1 MHGDFVARRVASCL
15 ITGESSRKQLA
26 TKSVPILQVSL
37 SNKSS
42 YPTKEGCFGDFGTH
56 TDVWIQFASLLRF
69 LGSPASWYIF
79 LGLPCL
85 CKQMVRFMILGH
97 LVLLVY
103 RCVSVIRRVYEV
115 RPLTLAAT
123 QLEITPCRPV

>member
-69 LGSPASWYIF
+69 VGFSCFLVHISWVPEF
-79 LGLPCL
+79 VQADG
-85 CKQMVRFMILGH
+85 KVH
-97 LVLLVY
+97 D
-103 RCVSVIRRVYEV
+103 SW
-115 RPLTLAAT
+115 
-123 QLEITPCRPV
+123 TPGIISLSMRQFD